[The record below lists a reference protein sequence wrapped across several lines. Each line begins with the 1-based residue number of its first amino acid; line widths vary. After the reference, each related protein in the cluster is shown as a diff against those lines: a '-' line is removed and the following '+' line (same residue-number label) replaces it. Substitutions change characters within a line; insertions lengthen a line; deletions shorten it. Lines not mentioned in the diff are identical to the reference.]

1 MIASVDWFGDL
12 YKVLPV
18 PVCGAVLVSCAILC
32 GVLIGLEREHRA
44 KPAGVKT
51 VSLICIGSTIFTI
64 ASILI
69 AGESGADR
77 GRIAAQVVTG
87 IGFLGAG
94 AIIRDHKTIIGLTTG
109 ATIWV
114 VSAIGVLI
122 GAGYAAGGVA
132 MTLLVLGLL
141 LVLRHSEQYLKRK
154 AEKSTPASCQSDEET
169 CEKRA

>member
-1 MIASVDWFGDL
+1 MIASIQWCGDL
-12 YKVLPV
+12 YKVLPM
-18 PVCGAVLVSCAILC
+18 PICCLVLVFCAILC
-32 GVLIGLEREHRA
+32 GTLIGLEREHRS

-87 IGFLGAG
+87 VGFLGAG
-94 AIIRDHKTIIGLTTG
+94 AIIREHGTIIGLTTG

-132 MTLLVLGLL
+132 MTVVVVAML
-141 LVLRHSEQYLKRK
+141 LVLRRSEDYFKRR
-154 AEKSTPASCQSDEET
+154 AGKSTKQPSGQRDEEL
-169 CEKRA
+169 

>member
-1 MIASVDWFGDL
+1 MLSLMASTNWFGDL
-12 YKVLPV
+12 YKVAPLPL
-18 PVCGAVLVSCAILC
+18 CGLILVSCAVFC
-32 GVLIGLEREHRA
+32 GTLIGLEREHRA

-69 AGESGADR
+69 AGDSGADR

-114 VSAIGVLI
+114 ASAIGVLI
-122 GAGYAAGGVA
+122 GAGYAAGGIA
-132 MTLLVLGLL
+132 MTIVVLAVLLA
-141 LVLRHSEQYLKRK
+141 LRRSEDHFKRR
-154 AEKSTPASCQSDEET
+154 AGQSPSASSRDDDD
-169 CEKRA
+169 A

>member
-1 MIASVDWFGDL
+1 MIASIQWCGDL
-12 YKVLPV
+12 YKALPMPICGLVLV
-18 PVCGAVLVSCAILC
+18 VCAIVCGT
-32 GVLIGLEREHRA
+32 LIGLEREHRS

-69 AGESGADR
+69 TGESGADR

-87 IGFLGAG
+87 VGFLGAG
-94 AIIRDHKTIIGLTTG
+94 AIIREHGTIIGLTTG

-132 MTLLVLGLL
+132 MTAVVLSLLI
-141 LVLRHSEQYLKRK
+141 VLRRSEIYFKER
-154 AEKSTPASCQSDEET
+154 AGKSPKQPSSQRDEEL
-169 CEKRA
+169 

>member
-1 MIASVDWFGDL
+1 MFNMIASVDYFGDL
-12 YKVLPV
+12 YKVLPL
-18 PVCGAVLVSCAILC
+18 PFCGVVLVSCAILC
-32 GVLIGLEREHRA
+32 GVLIGLEREHRS

-69 AGESGADR
+69 AGEGGDDR

-122 GAGYAAGGVA
+122 GAGYAAGGIA
-132 MTLLVLGLL
+132 MTVLVLAVL
-141 LVLRHSEQYLKRK
+141 LVLRHSESYFERR
-154 AEKSTPASCQSDEET
+154 AEASNSSSCHD
-169 CEKRA
+169 KKD

>member
-1 MIASVDWFGDL
+1 MMASIDWCGDL
-12 YKVLPV
+12 YKVLPM
-18 PVCGAVLVSCAILC
+18 PLCCLVLVVCAIFC
-32 GVLIGLEREHRA
+32 GTLIGLEREHRS

-51 VSLICIGSTIFTI
+51 VSLICVGSTIFTI

-69 AGESGADR
+69 AGEAGADR

-94 AIIRDHKTIIGLTTG
+94 AIIREHGTVIGLTTG

-122 GAGYAAGGVA
+122 GAGYPTGGAA
-132 MTLLVLGLL
+132 MTVVVLGLL
-141 LVLRHSEQYLKRK
+141 IVLRRSEIYFKERAARSPKQP
-154 AEKSTPASCQSDEET
+154 SNPGDEEV
-169 CEKRA
+169 

>member
-1 MIASVDWFGDL
+1 MAWIGIPDAWFGDL
-12 YKVLPV
+12 YKVLPHPFSDIV
-18 PVCGAVLVSCAILC
+18 LVVCAVLC
-32 GVLIGLEREHRA
+32 GTLIGLEREHRA

-51 VSLICIGSTIFTI
+51 VSLICIGSTIFTV

-69 AGESGADR
+69 AGDGGADR

-94 AIIRDHKTIIGLTTG
+94 AIIREHGTIIGLTTG

-122 GAGYAAGGVA
+122 GAGYACGGLA
-132 MTLLVLGLL
+132 MTFLVLILLVAY
-141 LVLRHSEQYLKRK
+141 RQSEAYIRRW
-154 AEKSTPASCQSDEET
+154 AEDDPRSDQPSDGD
-169 CEKRA
+169 KP

>member
-1 MIASVDWFGDL
+1 MLASLHWCGDL
-12 YKVLPV
+12 YKALPMPICCLALV
-18 PVCGAVLVSCAILC
+18 FCAVFCGTM
-32 GVLIGLEREHRA
+32 IGLEREHRS

-94 AIIRDHKTIIGLTTG
+94 AIIREHGTIIGLTTG

-122 GAGYAAGGVA
+122 GAGYAVGGLV
-132 MTLLVLGLL
+132 MTVVVLGMLI
-141 LVLRHSEQYLKRK
+141 VFRRSENYFKQRAGSSSKQPPR
-154 AEKSTPASCQSDEET
+154 ECDEEL
-169 CEKRA
+169 